1 MKKENILNEKQLAQI
16 LGGGGVITG
25 AGGSGTHQVE
35 PPDFGG

>member
-16 LGGGGVITG
+16 LGGGGGGTG